1 MVEIKYTNNREDY
14 IKGYEKSRKYALRK
28 DVFTL
33 TLTMLILMGITFYFI
48 NEMSSFYNIEITLY
62 VGVIS
67 ILATMTI
74 ITTIILSIMSKK
86 NMQKLIDKLVE
97 ARNSAIGS
105 KSIEVKNDIIM
116 HKGEKSYCE
125 YNIKA
130 IDNIYEED
138 NVLVICIQKINPIIL
153 LPLNSFE
160 SEEVKNQFINLIKQ
174 KSEYLR
180 QVEYEKE
187 YKNYNNYNINNNY
200 SVFIQGRLYNI

>member
-33 TLTMLILMGITFYFI
+33 ASTMLILMGITFYFI
-48 NEMSSFYNIEITLY
+48 NEMSSFYNMEITLY
-62 VGVIS
+62 VAVIS
-67 ILATMTI
+67 ILAATTI
-74 ITTIILSIMSKK
+74 ITTIFLNIMSKK
-86 NMQKLIDKLVE
+86 NIQKSIDKLIE
-97 ARNSAIGS
+97 TRNSAIGP
-105 KSIEVKNDIIM
+105 KLIEVKNDTII

-138 NVLVICIQKINPIIL
+138 NVLVICIQKINPIII

-160 SEEVKNQFINLIKQ
+160 SEEIKNKFINLIKQ

-180 QVEYEKE
+180 
-187 YKNYNNYNINNNY
+187 
-200 SVFIQGRLYNI
+200 

>member
-1 MVEIKYTNNREDY
+1 MEIKYTNNREDY

-33 TLTMLILMGITFYFI
+33 ASTMLILMGITFYFI

-62 VGVIS
+62 VAVIS
-67 ILATMTI
+67 ILSATTI
-74 ITTIILSIMSKK
+74 ITTILLNIMSKK
-86 NMQKLIDKLVE
+86 NIQKSIDKLIE
-97 ARNSAIGS
+97 TRNSAMGP
-105 KSIEVKNDIIM
+105 KLIEVKNDTII

-130 IDNIYEED
+130 IDNIYEEE
-138 NVLVICIQKINPIIL
+138 NVLVICIQKINPIII

-160 SEEVKNQFINLIKQ
+160 SKEVKNQFINMIKQ

-180 QVEYEKE
+180 
-187 YKNYNNYNINNNY
+187 
-200 SVFIQGRLYNI
+200 